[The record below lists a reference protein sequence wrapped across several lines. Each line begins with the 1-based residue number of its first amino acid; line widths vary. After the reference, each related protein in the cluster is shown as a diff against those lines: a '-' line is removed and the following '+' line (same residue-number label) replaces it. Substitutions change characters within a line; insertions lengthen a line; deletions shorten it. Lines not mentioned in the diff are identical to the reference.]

1 MSQGG
6 TTGILIG
13 NGSESGGC
21 LGSSDKSKG
30 LSDCCSSIKKCDIYF
45 LFNLDDTSD
54 DDDDDDD
61 DDDLNDNDDDE
72 QSSQQFSI
80 PYMLQSPDAGN

>member
-1 MSQGG
+1 MINQKVW
-6 TTGILIG
+6 L
-13 NGSESGGC
+13 
-21 LGSSDKSKG
+21 LFVF
-30 LSDCCSSIKKCDIYF
+30 SSIKKYNIYF
-45 LFNLDDTSD
+45 LFHLDDTSD
-54 DDDDDDD
+54 DDEDDDD